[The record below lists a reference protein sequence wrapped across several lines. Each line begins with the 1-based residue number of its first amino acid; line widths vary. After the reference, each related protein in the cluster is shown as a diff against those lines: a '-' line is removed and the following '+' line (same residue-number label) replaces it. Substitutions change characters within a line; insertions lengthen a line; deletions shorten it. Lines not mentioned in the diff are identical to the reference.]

1 MPTSTKS
8 RTGARKALSD
18 YALYAPIGAGQLV
31 VEKSRE
37 ASKKAWTMARKRRKN
52 VIKAYEDLAKR
63 GEKLVTSI
71 RRSAY
76 TRRALDQAKTA
87 RSQVKAATTSVRKTA
102 GATTQATRAAA
113 KKVG

>member
-1 MPTSTKS
+1 MTTSTKS

-31 VEKSRE
+31 VERSRE
-37 ASKKAWTMARKRRKN
+37 ASKKAWTMARKRRKS

-71 RRSAY
+71 RRSAS

-87 RSQVKAATTSVRKTA
+87 RPQVKAAATSVRKSA